1 MLLSASGAGEPAY
14 PSQIHWI
21 HGAKRGDS
29 GFAEPNITVRD
40 TVVYD
45 NLFLVYHYANNMF
58 SNKCLEI

>member
-1 MLLSASGAGEPAY
+1 MLLSASGTGEPAY

-29 GFAEPNITVRD
+29 GFADPNITVCD

-45 NLFLVYHYANNMF
+45 NLYK
-58 SNKCLEI
+58 KCLEI